1 MLRLVV
7 GLGNPGARYQGTRHN
22 VGFDWVD
29 RVTHRHGGQWRSQRR
44 YQAEMAEWEAG
55 DGRVAAMKPLGYM
68 NRSGASV
75 GPYAADKGLEPE
87 SILVA
92 HDDLDL
98 PPGTV
103 RLKRGGGHGGH
114 NGLRDIAERLGS
126 KAFLRL
132 RIGIGHPGSREEVT
146 PFVLGRPTPEERTA
160 VGEAFARVDEAL
172 PDLLAGDLQR
182 AMNRLHAP
190 AD

>member
-29 RVTHRHGGQWRSQRR
+29 RVTRGEGGDWRAQKR
-44 YQAEMAEWEAG
+44 YQAEMAEWRAA
-55 DGRVAAMKPLGYM
+55 DGPVSVMKPQGYM

-75 GPYAADKGLEPE
+75 APYAADKGLAAET
-87 SILVA
+87 ILVA

-103 RLKRGGGHGGH
+103 RLKRGGGYGGH

-126 KAFLRL
+126 KDFLRL

-146 PFVLGRPTPEERTA
+146 PFVLGRPAPAEREA
-160 VGEAFARVDEAL
+160 VAGAFEAVDAAL
-172 PDLLAGDLQR
+172 PDLLAGHVQR
-182 AMNRLHAP
+182 AMNALHAP
-190 AD
+190 AP

>member
-1 MLRLVV
+1 LLHLVA

-29 RVTHRHGGQWRSQRR
+29 RVTEGQGGRWRAQRR
-44 YQAEMAEWEAG
+44 YQAEMAEWRA
-55 DGRVAAMKPLGYM
+55 DGGSVTVMKPQGYM

-75 GPYAADKGLEPE
+75 APYVADKGLDPE
-87 SILVA
+87 SVLVA

-103 RLKRGGGHGGH
+103 RLKCGGGHGGH
-114 NGLRDIAERLGS
+114 NGLRDIVEQLGS
-126 KAFLRL
+126 KAFVRL

-146 PFVLGRPTPEERTA
+146 PFVLGRPTPEERAA
-160 VGEAFARVDEAL
+160 VAAGFDLVDKAL
-172 PDLLAGDLQR
+172 PDLLAGNLQR
-182 AMNRLHAP
+182 AMNVLHAP
-190 AD
+190 AE